1 MTRIIPRLLLSALL
15 TGCVASVTSAQEPPK
30 TPRDKFILNG
40 VAAAEGELTW
50 QVALIRASSPESNR
64 WQFCGGSLI
73 AAQWVLTAAHC
84 VDNSI
89 VMNNATRLDIVA
101 GTLTYATG
109 GERIKAEK
117 IIIHDKW
124 NSGNYDFDAALV
136 KLASPASIGGMIA
149 LADES
154 TNVPDGFDVR
164 VSGWGAT
171 SEGGPGSP
179 NLLRVDV
186 PVVSNDTCN
195 EPEAYNG
202 DVTGAMLCAGKD
214 EGGFDSCQGDSG
226 GPAAAKLADDFTLV
240 GVVSWGIGCGRP
252 LKYGVYTRVSVISKW
267 VTDTMA
273 AN

>member
-1 MTRIIPRLLLSALL
+1 M
-15 TGCVASVTSAQEPPK
+15 
-30 TPRDKFILNG
+30 
-40 VAAAEGELTW
+40 
-50 QVALIRASSPESNR
+50 
-64 WQFCGGSLI
+64 
-73 AAQWVLTAAHC
+73 LTAAHC

-109 GERIKAEK
+109 GERMKAEK
-117 IIIHDKW
+117 IIVNDKW

-136 KLASPASIGGMIA
+136 KLASPASMGGMIA

-154 TNVPDGFDVR
+154 TDVPDGFDVR

-179 NLLRVDV
+179 DLLRVDV
-186 PVVSNDTCN
+186 PSSPMTR
-195 EPEAYNG
+195 AMSRKHYNG
-202 DVTGAMLCAGKD
+202 DITGAMLCAGKD

-226 GPAAAKLADDFTLV
+226 GPAAAKLADNFTLV